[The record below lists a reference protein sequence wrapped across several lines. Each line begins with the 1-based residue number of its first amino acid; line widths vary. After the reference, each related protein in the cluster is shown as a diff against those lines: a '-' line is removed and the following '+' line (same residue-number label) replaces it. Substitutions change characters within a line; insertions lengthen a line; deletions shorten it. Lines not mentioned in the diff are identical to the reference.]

1 MDRGLFLFTILGE
14 DSVNIMDSVDLTE
27 EEFNKLVLRVELKVG
42 LPIQKII
49 HILEATPLAEA

>member
-1 MDRGLFLFTILGE
+1 MDRGLFLFAILGE
-14 DSVNIMDSVDLTE
+14 DAVNIMDSVDLTE

-49 HILEATPLAEA
+49 HILEATPLFEA